1 VWLSDIDGPVG
12 LAVSSTLLVVS
23 QVTAVT
29 TRVLVY
35 DLGGSLVTSFGGDA
49 LEDGDPCC
57 IGTRLGLPS
66 SLAVGYGHPHV
77 CFAQSALSRTDMHVF
92 RVLATLPLRCRS
104 PPGAPQ

>member
-1 VWLSDIDGPVG
+1 MWLSDIDGPVG

-57 IGTRLGLPS
+57 IGARLGLPS
-66 SLAVGYGHPHV
+66 SLVVGFGHPDV
-77 CFAQSALSRTDMHVF
+77 WLAQSALSRTDMHVF
-92 RVLATLPLRCRS
+92 RVLGTLRLRCRS
-104 PPGAPQ
+104 PPAAPP